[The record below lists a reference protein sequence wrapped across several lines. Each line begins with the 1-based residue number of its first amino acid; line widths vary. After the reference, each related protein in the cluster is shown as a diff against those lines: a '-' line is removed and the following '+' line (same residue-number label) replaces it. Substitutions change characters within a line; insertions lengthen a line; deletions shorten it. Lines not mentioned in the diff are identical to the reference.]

1 MIFQAVILAAGRGS
15 RLAPLT
21 DDRPKCMVELAG
33 RPLIAWQLAALRCVG
48 VDRVGIVNGYRAE
61 RLAPYASQQ
70 WHNPRWEET
79 NMVASMLSASE
90 VFDGEGDVL
99 IAYSDIVYEP
109 QVLQT
114 LLETPGDIVTVI
126 DRNWLELW
134 QARNEDP
141 LLDAETLVLDGN
153 DRILEIGQR
162 PRSLEAIEGQYVGL
176 TRFSPAGL
184 RIAMDLIERARS
196 GAWQAPKPID
206 NIHFTDLLAGLIA
219 TGEIVRAAPCYG
231 GWLEIDTTTDLDVY
245 EEMWR
250 SGTLG
255 RFVRLDRIT
264 D

>member
-1 MIFQAVILAAGRGS
+1 MTVQAVVLAAGRGS

-33 RPLIAWQLAALRCVG
+33 RPLIEWQLAALRRAG
-48 VDRVGIVNGYRAE
+48 VDRIGIVTGYRAE

-70 WHNPRWEET
+70 WHNPRWAKT

-141 LLDAETLVLDGN
+141 LLDAETLVLDDD
-153 DRILEIGQR
+153 DRILEIGKR
-162 PRSLEAIEGQYVGL
+162 PKNLDKIEGQYVGL
-176 TRFSPAGL
+176 TRLTSAGC
-184 RIAMDLIERARS
+184 RKAVELIERGRN
-196 GAWQAPKPID
+196 GVWQVPKPID

-219 TGEIVRAAPCYG
+219 TGEPVRAAPCHG
-231 GWLEIDTTTDLDVY
+231 GWLEIDTTNDLAVY
-245 EEMWR
+245 DEMWR
-250 SGTLG
+250 GSTLD
-255 RFVRLDRIT
+255 RFVRLERIA